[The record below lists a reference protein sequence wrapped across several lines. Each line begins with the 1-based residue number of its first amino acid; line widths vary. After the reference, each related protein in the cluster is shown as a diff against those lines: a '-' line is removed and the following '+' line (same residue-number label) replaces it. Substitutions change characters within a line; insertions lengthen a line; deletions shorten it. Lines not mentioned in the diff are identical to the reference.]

1 MGVIDARFFHTV
13 YGRNL
18 LASIPQIAGAP
29 YLIVTMGDL
38 WPKFRA
44 QLETGAERLYL
55 VDTLEAEHLD
65 TALRNLPPVTS
76 VVGLGGGMALDVAKY
91 FAWRRNLPLFQVPT
105 IMSVNAAFAHRSGI
119 RFGGRVRYIGF
130 KIPEVVYVD
139 YDIIRGAPLPLNRAG
154 VGDIFCIH
162 TAHADWKLATRRGK
176 AGIWPFDPE
185 LAAEAQEVLQATR
198 AKAREIRNVTEE
210 GIRAV
215 MQAHRWTGATYHNAG
230 WNPRYIEGCEH
241 FFFYSL
247 EHLTRRHFVHG
258 EPVCLGIIFMSHL
271 QENDPEGIWE
281 SIEDVG
287 VRVRPEDMG
296 VTWDDVAAALRR
308 TRAYVEAEGWFY
320 TTINERDVPDALIEH
335 VRERLSQGASGDSG

>member
-1 MGVIDARFFHTV
+1 MAVINAEFFHTV
-13 YGRNL
+13 YGRHL
-18 LASIPQIAGAP
+18 LVSIPQIVPPP
-29 YLIVTMGDL
+29 YLVVTMKDL
-38 WPKFRA
+38 WPKFSS
-44 QLETGAERLYL
+44 QLETDACRLYF
-55 VDTLEAEHLD
+55 VETLEAEHLD
-65 TALRNLPPVTS
+65 TTLRNLPPVAS

-91 FAWRRNLPLFQVPT
+91 FSWRKNLPLFQVPT
-105 IMSVNAAFAHRSGI
+105 SMSVNAAFAHRSGI

-139 YDIIRGAPLPLNRAG
+139 YGIIQDAPPHLNRAG

-162 TAHADWKLATRRGK
+162 TAHADWKFATQRNK

-185 LAAEAQEVLQATR
+185 LAAEAQTVLQTTR
-198 AKAREIRNVTEE
+198 AKAGEIHNVTEE

-247 EHLTRRHFVHG
+247 EYLTRKHFVHG

-271 QENDPEGIWE
+271 QENDPEGIWR
-281 SIEDVG
+281 SIEEVG

-296 VTWDDVAAALRR
+296 VTWDDVVAALRK

-320 TTINERDVPDALIEH
+320 TTVNEREVPDALIEH
-335 VRERLSQGASGDSG
+335 VRERLS